1 MPLTLLVA
9 PFRPARDGF
18 GAALPAAILFVRD
31 PEAPTAARSVLQG
44 LFGLTPAEAAVAAA
58 LAAGKSVNEIAA
70 THRIALNTARV
81 HIRNILAKTNT
92 TREAQLVALIFGS
105 VAGLA
110 GAL

>member
-1 MPLTLLVA
+1 MLVA

-18 GAALPAAILFVRD
+18 GGALPAAILFIRD
-31 PEAPTAARSVLQG
+31 PEAPTAARSILQG

-58 LAAGKSVNEIAA
+58 LAQGRSADEIAVA
-70 THRIALNTARV
+70 HRIALNTARV

-92 TREAQLVALIFGS
+92 TRQAQLVALILGS